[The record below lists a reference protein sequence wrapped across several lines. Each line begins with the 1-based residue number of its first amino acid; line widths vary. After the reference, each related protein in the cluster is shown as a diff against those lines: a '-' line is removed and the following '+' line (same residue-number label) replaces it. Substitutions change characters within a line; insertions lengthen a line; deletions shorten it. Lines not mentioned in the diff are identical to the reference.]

1 MFDHWLP
8 KHQQKTIAYFQA
20 NPINPQTSGL
30 LPVRP
35 RPRNDEL
42 LSSWLVRL
50 ATQNG
55 VSPSC
60 FANEVLSIADL
71 KLLGT
76 IDTWKIPSFLERL
89 GTLTGIPIRSLR
101 QRTFYHLDFFWSIPG
116 IAPINGS
123 PTYARMEFYKRHGSE
138 PKGLRRHGAYR
149 ACIQCW
155 REDAAP
161 YVRSKWRYRFTTTC
175 AKHKVILIDSC
186 ARCSSRLNSSFSRS
200 LARANYFHHELSVC
214 RHCGNDLRYQD
225 QPLPHF
231 NYEDGSLMTKF
242 CTLDPYLEVEEIFQR
257 SYNRGWFSLAD
268 AERLLG
274 GPTPHFCPWD
284 PHSIWNGPPIY
295 PEISEHDVHPWSGN
309 RGAEDFQQAFN
320 AWIAAE
326 FSE

>member
-8 KHQQKTIAYFQA
+8 KRQQKTIAYFQA
-20 NPINPQTSGL
+20 NPINLQTSGL

-50 ATQNG
+50 ATQNA

-60 FANEVLSIADL
+60 FANEVLGIANL

-89 GTLTGIPIRSLR
+89 EALTGIPVRSLR
-101 QRTFYHLDFFWSIPG
+101 QHTFYHLDFFWSIPG

-123 PTYARMEFYKRHGSE
+123 PTFTRMEFYNRNGSE
-138 PKGLRRHGAYR
+138 PKGLRLHGAYR

-155 REDAAP
+155 REDAVP
-161 YVRSKWRYRFTTTC
+161 YVRSTWRYRFITTC
-175 AKHKVILIDSC
+175 AKHKVILVDSC
-186 ARCSSRLNSSFSRS
+186 ASCSSRLNASFSNF
-200 LARANYFHHELSVC
+200 LARSGYFHHELSVC

-231 NYEDGSLMTKF
+231 TYEDGSLIRKF
-242 CTLDPYLEVEEIFQR
+242 HTLEPYLEVEEIFQR
-257 SYNRGWFSLAD
+257 SYNRGWFSLID
-268 AERLLG
+268 AERLLN
-274 GPTPHFCPWD
+274 GPTPYFCPWD
-284 PHSIWNGPPIY
+284 PVARWYGTPIY
-295 PEISEHDVHPWSGN
+295 PEIYEHYVRPPS
-309 RGAEDFQQAFN
+309 
-320 AWIAAE
+320 
-326 FSE
+326 